1 MRVLQII
8 AQSAVIAALVL
19 LYVFTLVWWA
29 AA

>member
-1 MRVLQII
+1 MRVLQTL
-8 AQSAVIAALVL
+8 AQSAVIAAMVL